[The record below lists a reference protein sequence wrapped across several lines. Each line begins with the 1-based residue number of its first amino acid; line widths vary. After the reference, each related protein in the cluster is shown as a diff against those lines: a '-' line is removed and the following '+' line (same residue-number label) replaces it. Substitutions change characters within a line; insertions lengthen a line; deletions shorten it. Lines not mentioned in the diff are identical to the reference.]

1 MSRSI
6 LRLIPLLVL
15 LLTSGF
21 TPVRSQ
27 AAGEP
32 GVSIAPQAGAPGTQ
46 FEIMG
51 AGWPASGKVSMTIVR
66 GGGAGQ
72 SMETTADSD
81 GRFRLTLD
89 STGFEEAADYT
100 LTVGGTTS
108 ATTHFAVTANQSERC
123 FNAETGFCV
132 RGRFL
137 DYWTAQGGLAIN
149 GYPLSTEFN
158 EVLSDGKP
166 YTVQYFERTRLEYHP
181 ESSDPSYQV
190 LIGQFG
196 RQIHPA
202 DPPAVPNTM
211 QTWFPQTGHNVPSD
225 FYTYWTNNGGLI
237 QFGLPLSEPFQQTL
251 DDGKTYRVQ
260 YFERARFESHPE
272 NPAPYA
278 ILLGQF
284 GRMILGQVQR

>member
-1 MSRSI
+1 MTRPV
-6 LRLIPLLVL
+6 LRLFPIIVL
-15 LLTSGF
+15 LLTFVVAPIPG
-21 TPVRSQ
+21 R

-32 GVSIAPQAGAPGTQ
+32 GVSVSPRAGAPGTQ
-46 FEIMG
+46 FEILG
-51 AGWPASGKVSMTIVR
+51 AGWQVGGKVSLTVVR

-72 SMETTADSD
+72 SMETAADSA

-89 STGFEEAADYT
+89 STGFEEADYT
-100 LTVGGTTS
+100 LTVGGAAAVTTR
-108 ATTHFAVTANQSERC
+108 FAVMASQTERC
-123 FNAETGFCV
+123 FSAETGFCV

-149 GYPLSTEFN
+149 GYPLSAEFN

-166 YTVQYFERTRLEYHP
+166 YTVQYFERTRLEYHQ
-181 ESSDPSYQV
+181 EAKDPQYQV

-196 RQIHPA
+196 RQLHPA
-202 DPPAVPNTM
+202 DPPVVPDTM

-225 FYTYWTNNGGLI
+225 FYAYWTSNGGLT

-251 DDGKTYRVQ
+251 DDGKIYRVQ

-272 NPAPYA
+272 NPAPYT

-284 GRMILGQVQR
+284 GRTILKQVQR

>member
-1 MSRSI
+1 MTRLI
-6 LRLIPLLVL
+6 LRLFPIVVL
-15 LLTSGF
+15 LF
-21 TPVRSQ
+21 AFVVVPIPAQ
-27 AAGEP
+27 AVGEP
-32 GVSIAPQAGAPGTQ
+32 GVSVAPQAGAPGIQ
-46 FEIMG
+46 FEIAG
-51 AGWPASGKVSMTIVR
+51 AGWPTGGKVTMTVGR

-72 SMETTADSD
+72 SMEATADSA

-89 STGFEEAADYT
+89 STGFEEFADYT
-100 LTVGGTTS
+100 LTIGGATP
-108 ATTHFAVTANQSERC
+108 ATTRFAVTVSQTERC
-123 FNAETGFCV
+123 FSAETGFCV

-137 DYWTAQGGLAIN
+137 NYWMAQGGLAIN
-149 GYPLSTEFN
+149 GYPLSAEFS

-181 ESSDPSYQV
+181 EVRDPNYQV
-190 LIGQFG
+190 LLGQFG

-202 DPPAVPNTM
+202 DPAAMPDAT
-211 QTWFPQTGHNVPSD
+211 QTWFLQTGHNVPSD
-225 FYTYWTNNGGLI
+225 FYAYWTSNGGLT

-272 NPAPYA
+272 NAAPYT

-284 GRMILGQVQR
+284 GRMILRQVRR

>member
-1 MSRSI
+1 MTRPI
-6 LRLIPLLVL
+6 ARLFTMVVL
-15 LLTSGF
+15 LLSLVVV
-21 TPVRSQ
+21 PRPAR

-32 GVSIAPQAGAPGTQ
+32 GVSVAPQAGAPGTQ
-46 FEIMG
+46 FEIQG
-51 AGWPASGKVSMTIVR
+51 AGLQAGGKISLTIVR

-72 SMETTADSD
+72 SMEATADSA

-89 STGFEEAADYT
+89 STGFEEADYT
-100 LTVGGTTS
+100 LTIGGTAS
-108 ATTHFAVTANQSERC
+108 VTTRFAVAANQPERC
-123 FNAETGFCV
+123 FSAETGFCI

-149 GYPLSTEFN
+149 GYPLSAEFN

-181 ESSDPSYQV
+181 EMKDTQYQV

-196 RQIHPA
+196 RQLHPA

-225 FYTYWTNNGGLI
+225 FYTYWTSNGGLT

-272 NPAPYA
+272 NPAPYT

-284 GRMILGQVQR
+284 GRMILKQVQR